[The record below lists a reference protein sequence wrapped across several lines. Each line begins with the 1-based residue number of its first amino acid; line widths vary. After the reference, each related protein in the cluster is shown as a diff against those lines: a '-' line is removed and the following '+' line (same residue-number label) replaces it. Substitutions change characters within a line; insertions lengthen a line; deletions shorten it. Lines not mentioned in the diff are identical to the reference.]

1 MFQTVLGYYDGNRFV
16 ASENVAIK
24 KGQRVIITILDE
36 QIQMDPPAPDAE
48 VDEVSERLLRQNHEA
63 YEVLAK

>member
-1 MFQTVLGYYDGNRFV
+1 MFPTVLGYYDGSRFV

-36 QIQMDPPAPDAE
+36 EIQMDASAPDAD
-48 VDEVSERLLRQNHEA
+48 VDEISERLLQQNHEA